1 ENEKLLVL
9 LFLSKDFKAFFKL
22 SNGSQVLRD
31 FCQKIEKEF
40 EKEKYFNRAWIYEN
54 KIVVLDFVCN
64 DNKIAFDIEINE
76 KTQNVKIWMFC
87 RNDSNFFETYN
98 GNILEKKDG
107 KLLIY
112 SEDKIN
118 QSMLNAIKVNIALIV
133 KNIRGF

>member
-1 ENEKLLVL
+1 
-9 LFLSKDFKAFFKL
+9 
-22 SNGSQVLRD
+22 
-31 FCQKIEKEF
+31 
-40 EKEKYFNRAWIYEN
+40 
-54 KIVVLDFVCN
+54 
-64 DNKIAFDIEINE
+64 INE